1 MTGLLRK
8 FLPFVVSTVPK
19 EEDDDGDFSL
29 EYSIALEYK
38 GPLVSCD
45 IPQALPV
52 TIDEIPTAA
61 VFPAESMSLDWSLPI
76 IQPIRKTDFNQKLFK
91 ELRITKEV
99 FFSAHSIVLSVGNAG
114 SGTRALGIGNDTSL
128 KSAGE
133 VDSSRGSDH
142 EDARVYVPSDSV
154 EGERNIISEIPHL
167 PGSPDDFA
175 EANMQ
180 MQSADSTPPRLSS
193 SNLSQREE
201 HSDNEMP
208 HHVKKPSTVT
218 FRDPD
223 SADVF
228 DEESVFME
236 VDSFPVKQ
244 RAENNGKKGS
254 CYRCFKGNRFTEK
267 EVCIV
272 CDAKYCQRCVL
283 RAMGSMPEGRK
294 CVTCIGF
301 RIDEMKRSNLGKCS
315 RMLKWLLS
323 ESEIKQI
330 MSSEVSCPANQIP
343 PDLVYVNDEA
353 LDHKELL
360 LLRSCPNPPK
370 KLRPGRYWYDKVAGF
385 WGKEGQKP
393 CQIISAH
400 LNFGGSIKKNAS
412 NGNTD
417 VLINGRE
424 ITKEEVWMLKSAG
437 APCEGK
443 PHFWVNADGSYLE
456 EGQKNPKG
464 CIWDKTKTKLLCA
477 ILSLPIPLDNAKS
490 GEETTRDSPGQN
502 DLHRKLLLVGF
513 DKSGT
518 STIFKQ
524 AKILYGVPFSEDER
538 KKIKL
543 MIQSNLYCYLG
554 ILLEGRER
562 FEEET
567 VKGKGKSLLIDQ
579 PSSSGHK
586 RFERGSSREKGK
598 GLTIDRC
605 RSSEKM
611 YPKETKLSYSMD
623 SKLKAFSDWLL
634 KVIASGNLEAIVL
647 SVSQAYSP
655 LIEELWKDEAIQAT
669 YNRRNELEN
678 LPRVA
683 TYFLER
689 AVEVSKEEYEP
700 SDMDIL
706 YAEGITS
713 SNGLA
718 SMEFSFPTPAKLDEY
733 IDPIDQH
740 YSMMRYQLI
749 RVHPRSLGEN
759 CKWLEMFEDV
769 DIVLFCVSLTDYDEF
784 YEDNRGLLI
793 NKMMASKQLF
803 ESIVT
808 HPTFYKK
815 DFLLIMNKFDLLEEK
830 IEQSPLTQCEWF
842 RDFHPVISH
851 NHNVGTYVNPAPSL
865 AQRAFHYMAVKFKR
879 LFHSLTERNLYAS
892 LVTGLEQDTVDES
905 LKYAREIVNWDEED
919 FTFINEESSASLEAS
934 SS

>member
-1 MTGLLRK
+1 MTALLRK
-8 FLPFVVSTVPK
+8 FLPVVSTVPK
-19 EEDDDGDFSL
+19 EENDDGDYSL

-38 GPLVSCD
+38 GPIFSGD

-52 TIDEIPTAA
+52 NIDEIPTAA
-61 VFPAESMSLDWSLPI
+61 VFPAESLLLDRSLPI
-76 IQPIRKTDFNQKLFK
+76 IQPIRKRDFNQKLFK
-91 ELRITKEV
+91 ELGISKEV
-99 FFSAHSIVLSVGNAG
+99 FYSAHSIEPSVGNAG
-114 SGTRALGIGNDTSL
+114 YGTRALGNGNDTSL

-133 VDSSRGSDH
+133 LDSSRGSDH
-142 EDARVYVPSDSV
+142 EDERVSKSSDSV
-154 EGERNIISEIPHL
+154 EGETNIIAEPKL
-167 PGSPDDFA
+167 PDDFA

-180 MQSADSTPPRLSS
+180 MQSADSAPPRPSS
-193 SNLSQREE
+193 NNLSQMEE
-201 HSDNEMP
+201 DSDNEMP
-208 HHVKKPSTVT
+208 RHAKKPSAVT

-223 SADVF
+223 SADIF
-228 DEESVFME
+228 DEESVFNE

-254 CYRCFKGNRFTEK
+254 CYRCFKGSRFTEK

-272 CDAKYCQRCVL
+272 CDAKYCQKCVL

-315 RMLKWLLS
+315 RMLKWLLP
-323 ESEIKQI
+323 ESEMKQI
-330 MSSEVSCPANQIP
+330 MSSEVLCPANQIP
-343 PDLVYVNDEA
+343 PNLVYVNGEA
-353 LDHKELL
+353 LDDKELL
-360 LLRSCPNPPK
+360 WLRGCPNPPK
-370 KLRPGRYWYDKVAGF
+370 KLRPGYYWYDKVAGF

-393 CQIISAH
+393 CQIISAQ
-400 LNFGGSIKKNAS
+400 LNVGGYIKRDAS

-417 VLINGRE
+417 VLINNRE

-437 APCEGK
+437 IPCEGK
-443 PHFWVNADGSYLE
+443 PHFWVSADGSYQE
-456 EGQKNPKG
+456 EGQKNAKG
-464 CIWDKTKTKLLCA
+464 RIWDKTKTKLVCA
-477 ILSLPIPLDNAKS
+477 ILSLPIPPDNAKS
-490 GEETTRDSPGQN
+490 GEETTKDSRGQN
-502 DLHRKLLLVGF
+502 DLHHKLLLVGF

-538 KKIKL
+538 QNIKL

-567 VKGKGKSLLIDQ
+567 LKGKGKSPLIDQ
-579 PSSSGHK
+579 PSSSGCK
-586 RFERGSSREKGK
+586 QFERGSSREKGK
-598 GLTIDRC
+598 GVTIDGC

-611 YPKETKLSYSMD
+611 YPKETKLTYSMG

-634 KVIASGNLEAIVL
+634 KVIASGNLEAIVP
-647 SVSQAYSP
+647 SASHEYSP
-655 LIEELWKDEAIQAT
+655 LIEELWKDETIQAT
-669 YNRRNELEN
+669 YNRRNELEK

-689 AVEVSKEEYEP
+689 AVEISKEEYEP

-718 SMEFSFPTPAKLDEY
+718 SMEFSFPTPAKSDGY
-733 IDPIDQH
+733 IDSIDQR
-740 YSMMRYQLI
+740 YSKMRYQLI

-769 DIVLFCVSLTDYDEF
+769 NIVLFCVSLTDYDES
-784 YEDNRGLLI
+784 YEDNKGLLI

-842 RDFHPVISH
+842 CDFHPVISH
-851 NHNVGTYVNPAPSL
+851 NHNNGTYVNPAPSL
-865 AQRAFHYMAVKFKR
+865 AQRAFHYMAAKFKR
-879 LFHSLTERNLYAS
+879 LFHSLTERKLYVS
-892 LVTGLEQDTVDES
+892 LVTGLEQDSVDES
-905 LKYAREIVNWDEED
+905 LKYAREIMSWDEED
-919 FTFINEESSASLEAS
+919 ITIINEESSASVETS
-934 SS
+934 TS